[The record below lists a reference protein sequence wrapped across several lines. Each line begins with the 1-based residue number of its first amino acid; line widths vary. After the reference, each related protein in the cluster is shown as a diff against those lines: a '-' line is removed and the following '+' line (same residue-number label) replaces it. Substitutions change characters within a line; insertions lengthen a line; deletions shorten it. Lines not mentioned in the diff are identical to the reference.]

1 MRTRGE
7 KDQKEVKGHH
17 TVKSQQQDDVEPS
30 QADDSQIHDEVEM
43 MLSKK
48 LSGFRETRNKKKR
61 RLKIWRT
68 ILKKLPK

>member
-1 MRTRGE
+1 MALQQTIEE

-48 LSGFRETRNKKKR
+48 QLEMNKENECA
-61 RLKIWRT
+61 
-68 ILKKLPK
+68 